1 MEDVQNFSRVDGM
14 KISACFKQKERT
26 KQEQATRT
34 KQEMQEA
41 RTKERSEKKS
51 HI

>member
-1 MEDVQNFSRVDGM
+1 MEDVHNFSRVDGM

-34 KQEMQEA
+34 KQEKQEA
-41 RTKERSEKKS
+41 RTKERSEK
-51 HI
+51 

>member
-1 MEDVQNFSRVDGM
+1 MEDVQSFSRVDGM

-34 KQEMQEA
+34 KQEQ
-41 RTKERSEKKS
+41 RKEVRKKATYEDQS
-51 HI
+51 A